1 MSRHVAIIMDGNY
14 RWAKSKSMPVA
25 YGHKKGAQNIE
36 NIVKAAIDNKV
47 EFLTLYAFST
57 ENWNRPKKEVDDLM
71 ELLDD
76 FLTNDVKKISQQ
88 NVRVLV
94 SGDLSKVKDST
105 KSKIDDIIIKTSDND
120 AITLNIAFGYGARQ
134 ELTEA
139 FKALYSKVS
148 NGELDIEDVVYN
160 DIAQNF
166 YQPRIPDP
174 DLLIRTGSEQRISN
188 FLLMQIAYSELYFS
202 DKLWP
207 DFSNNDFSEAINE
220 FNQRIRKY
228 GTR

>member
-1 MSRHVAIIMDGNY
+1 
-14 RWAKSKSMPVA
+14 SMPVA

-207 DFSNNDFSEAINE
+207 DFSNNDFSEA
-220 FNQRIRKY
+220 
-228 GTR
+228 